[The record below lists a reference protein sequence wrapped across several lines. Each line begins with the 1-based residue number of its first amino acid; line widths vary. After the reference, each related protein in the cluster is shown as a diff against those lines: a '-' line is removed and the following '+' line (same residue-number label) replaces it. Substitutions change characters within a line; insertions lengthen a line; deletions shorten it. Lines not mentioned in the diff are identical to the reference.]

1 MIAVDSSVAIAAF
14 GEWHEL
20 NERAAAVVAEGVGL
34 PAHARLE
41 TFSVLTGFPPPHRAA
56 PALVLEWLEDRFPTI
71 LPSPSP
77 DEQHELLLRR
87 LTAAGRIGGAVY
99 DGLVA
104 LTALSAGATLLTAD
118 SRAATTYDLIGV
130 DHRYLVEAPS

>member
-20 NERAAAVVAEGVGL
+20 NEVAAAVVSEGVAL
-34 PAHARLE
+34 PVHAKLE

-56 PALVLEWLEDRFPTI
+56 PVLVLEWLEDRFPTI

-77 DEQHELLLRR
+77 EAQHELLLRR
-87 LTAAGRIGGAVY
+87 LAAAGRIAGAVY

-104 LTALSAGATLLTAD
+104 LTALAAGATLVTAD
-118 SRAATTYDLIGV
+118 ARAAATYELIGV
-130 DHRYLVEAPS
+130 GHRHLVESSA